1 LEYYKKVIS
10 LIDEKVVKM
19 KLTEMI
25 TDVTTD
31 DNYYNQ
37 IIDKEIEYLQNKKR

>member
-1 LEYYKKVIS
+1 
-10 LIDEKVVKM
+10 
-19 KLTEMI
+19 MI